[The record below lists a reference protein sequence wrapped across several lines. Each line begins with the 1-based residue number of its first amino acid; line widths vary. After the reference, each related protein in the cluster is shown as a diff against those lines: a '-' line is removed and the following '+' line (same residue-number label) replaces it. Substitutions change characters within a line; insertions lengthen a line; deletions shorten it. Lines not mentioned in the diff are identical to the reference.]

1 MTAPRADGSPAGK
14 AAAGESAPPPP
25 DRADQLAAAVLA
37 VPGVAGLHGGMFGEA
52 ATYLPGRKVAGIRLA
67 DTGTTTVHV
76 TVVYGRDIDEVA
88 AAVRRAAAALIDGPV
103 DVVVEDV
110 AVPGAD
116 PLTEIA
122 RPSSPQPWSTA

>member
-1 MTAPRADGSPAGK
+1 M
-14 AAAGESAPPPP
+14 
-25 DRADQLAAAVLA
+25 AAAVLA